1 MTRVGGGG
9 TIYQLEDK
17 PRNKCRKWK
26 LQVSLGRDLATGKY
40 RRRCRNVTGTY
51 GEAQRALRDLIA
63 ETEAGRSTTRCGD
76 RFGDYADAWLASRR
90 DEVADGTYRK
100 NVDHV
105 RCLKLHIADARLSE
119 LTPEVVELMYDG
131 LRAGKSPSGKRL
143 SGTYVGCIARTL
155 HKMLHDA
162 MRDGRIA
169 SNPCDLAQAPA
180 SDTAERRVVP
190 FERMRELVDKLDPTH
205 PPELVVL
212 AGIRGGIC
220 RGEMHGLRCGD
231 IDGLTVSITH
241 TMDNTGKPREKTKT
255 LYRTRRI
262 PISKSLRA
270 AFGAS
275 LAYMEEHGIPT
286 GPEDPIICND
296 VGEWMK
302 PGVSSQWWRRN
313 RRALGFDGYTV
324 HDMRHSFA
332 SKMARDE
339 VNPKVLQRILGHG
352 QFSTT
357 MDIYVHVTNE
367 QMREACD
374 AADW

>member
-1 MTRVGGGG
+1 MRRHRRPYRVHH
-9 TIYQLEDK
+9 
-17 PRNKCRKWK
+17 
-26 LQVSLGRDLATGKY
+26 AH
-40 RRRCRNVTGTY
+40 
-51 GEAQRALRDLIA
+51 
-63 ETEAGRSTTRCGD
+63 
-76 RFGDYADAWLASRR
+76 
-90 DEVADGTYRK
+90 DG
-100 NVDHV
+100 H
-105 RCLKLHIADARLSE
+105 
-119 LTPEVVELMYDG
+119 
-131 LRAGKSPSGKRL
+131 
-143 SGTYVGCIARTL
+143 
-155 HKMLHDA
+155 
-162 MRDGRIA
+162 
-169 SNPCDLAQAPA
+169 
-180 SDTAERRVVP
+180 
-190 FERMRELVDKLDPTH
+190 
-205 PPELVVL
+205 
-212 AGIRGGIC
+212 
-220 RGEMHGLRCGD
+220 
-231 IDGLTVSITH
+231 
-241 TMDNTGKPREKTKT
+241 TGKPREKTKT

>member
-1 MTRVGGGG
+1 
-9 TIYQLEDK
+9 
-17 PRNKCRKWK
+17 
-26 LQVSLGRDLATGKY
+26 
-40 RRRCRNVTGTY
+40 
-51 GEAQRALRDLIA
+51 
-63 ETEAGRSTTRCGD
+63 
-76 RFGDYADAWLASRR
+76 
-90 DEVADGTYRK
+90 
-100 NVDHV
+100 
-105 RCLKLHIADARLSE
+105 
-119 LTPEVVELMYDG
+119 
-131 LRAGKSPSGKRL
+131 
-143 SGTYVGCIARTL
+143 
-155 HKMLHDA
+155 
-162 MRDGRIA
+162 
-169 SNPCDLAQAPA
+169 
-180 SDTAERRVVP
+180 
-190 FERMRELVDKLDPTH
+190 
-205 PPELVVL
+205 
-212 AGIRGGIC
+212 
-220 RGEMHGLRCGD
+220 MHGLRCGD

-357 MDIYVHVTNE
+357 MDIYVHATNE